1 MQKAMYGVLFQL
13 HEDSRE
19 LGLRVIDEHMKSNGF
34 ISVSEGFYL
43 PSWQGAN
50 LHDVVSTIL
59 TIQSVKEK
67 MVHEYF
73 LSGVKLLRISE
84 ITDAWRLYEQ

>member
-1 MQKAMYGVLFQL
+1 MQKAIYGVLFQF

-19 LGLRVIDEHMKSNGF
+19 QGIKVIDEHMRSNGF
-34 ISVSEGFYL
+34 VGVSDGFYI
-43 PSWQGAN
+43 PAWQGVT

-59 TIQSVKEK
+59 TVQSVKEK
-67 MVHEYF
+67 MVPEYF

-84 ITDAWRLYEQ
+84 ITDALDLYEQ